1 MPRDHQTKTMQVGL
15 RCVILSFYK
24 LFLEEHIPELG
35 RRKSEVVKEALE
47 NVTHLIELS
56 DGINT
61 RAAGRRNRG
70 AINREELGLFYFS
83 PWTNR
88 YLS

>member
-1 MPRDHQTKTMQVGL
+1 MPRDHRTKTMQVKGIF
-15 RCVILSFYK
+15 RSYNTHIIIYK

-70 AINREELGLFYFS
+70 AINREELGE
-83 PWTNR
+83 
-88 YLS
+88 

>member
-1 MPRDHQTKTMQVGL
+1 MLVSQNGSYR
-15 RCVILSFYK
+15 ILVTC
-24 LFLEEHIPELG
+24 FLEEHVPELG

-70 AINREELGLFYFS
+70 TINRDELGLSNSAPLYRMLTFS
-83 PWTNR
+83 SR
-88 YLS
+88 

>member
-1 MPRDHQTKTMQVGL
+1 MLVSQNGSYRIICTKSNSCDT
-15 RCVILSFYK
+15 
-24 LFLEEHIPELG
+24 FLEEHVPELG

-70 AINREELGLFYFS
+70 TINRDELGLSNLS
-83 PWTNR
+83 PPIPES
-88 YLS
+88 L

>member
-1 MPRDHQTKTMQVGL
+1 MLHIISYDLYAPNRTLMT
-15 RCVILSFYK
+15 C
-24 LFLEEHIPELG
+24 FLEEHVPELG

-70 AINREELGLFYFS
+70 TINRDELGLSNLSPLYRMLTFS
-83 PWTNR
+83 SR
-88 YLS
+88 

>member
-1 MPRDHQTKTMQVGL
+1 M
-15 RCVILSFYK
+15 K
-24 LFLEEHIPELG
+24 LFVEEHVPELG

-70 AINREELGLFYFS
+70 AINREELGLSNCRFFIS
-83 PWTNR
+83 IAR
-88 YLS
+88 IC

>member
-1 MPRDHQTKTMQVGL
+1 MQVSL
-15 RCVILSFYK
+15 RRGFSVVSSII
-24 LFLEEHIPELG
+24 LEEHIPELG

-70 AINREELGLFYFS
+70 AINREELGES
-83 PWTNR
+83 P
-88 YLS
+88 LD